1 MCIFIIIIA
10 HSVAG
15 LEISVGSNVVPDYS
29 EDSFASGVLV
39 VDVVTA
45 FLEVVTMK
53 RLRLFLAL
61 GLFLFAAAGCASWFQ
76 DRVDHKDAKIE
87 ALEAERKVAT
97 TDEERQRIDDAI
109 ADEKAD
115 RDASLGGA
123 LEEQKNKQALLMALI
138 ALGTGGLKMA
148 AGAAAKGLV

>member
-1 MCIFIIIIA
+1 M
-10 HSVAG
+10 
-15 LEISVGSNVVPDYS
+15 
-29 EDSFASGVLV
+29 
-39 VDVVTA
+39 VDVVKA

-53 RLRLFLAL
+53 RLRLLLAI
-61 GLFLFAAAGCASWFQ
+61 GLFFFAAVGCASWFQ

-87 ALEAERKVAT
+87 ALEAERRAAT

-123 LEEQKNKQALLMALI
+123 LEEQKNKQALLMAI
-138 ALGTGGLKMA
+138 IYLGAGGLKWA
-148 AGAAAKGLV
+148 AGTAAKGLL